1 MNRSNAQPHVIADKI
16 AALYIPA
23 LRRSVVAPPSAMAIL
38 RTPMYIEGSMNDWK
52 AVNRLESTEPGEFE
66 ATLSLKQ
73 AMHEFRILS
82 EDGKTISFGAFID
95 EVITTLDQ
103 PKHLEF
109 AGEDFFIQ
117 INTPG
122 RYIFRLDAHQSSNGL
137 SRLWASESRR
147 KREKTSHP

>member
-1 MNRSNAQPHVIADKI
+1 
-16 AALYIPA
+16 
-23 LRRSVVAPPSAMAIL
+23 
-38 RTPMYIEGSMNDWK
+38 
-52 AVNRLESTEPGEFE
+52 
-66 ATLSLKQ
+66 
-73 AMHEFRILS
+73 MHEFRILS

-122 RYIFRLDAHQSSNGL
+122 RYIFRLDARNAGKPIL
-137 SRLWASESRR
+137 VVRPL
-147 KREKTSHP
+147 TVPTP